1 METASHEETWVER
14 FAAVDRI
21 THATLFTTFL
31 GLSLTGLPLLFAD
44 APWARTMAALL
55 GGYGVTGTLHRVFGF
70 AMLFCFA
77 FHVGRVVFRLYRK
90 RGPTMLWGP
99 DSLVPQPRDL
109 FQMYDHFMYFLGR
122 GPRPQFDRYTYWEK
136 FDYWAVFWGMGIIG
150 TSGLVLAFPEFVSR
164 FLPGDVFTIALLV
177 HGEEAL
183 LAMVFI
189 FTIHF
194 FNGNLRPEK
203 FPMDTVMFTGRI
215 PLHEL
220 RDERPAEYDR
230 LVREGRLE
238 HAFVPPP
245 QRRLDLFGRLVG
257 TVAISLGLIMVAL
270 TAIALLS

>member
-1 METASHEETWVER
+1 
-14 FAAVDRI
+14 
-21 THATLFTTFL
+21 
-31 GLSLTGLPLLFAD
+31 
-44 APWARTMAALL
+44 
-55 GGYGVTGTLHRVFGF
+55 
-70 AMLFCFA
+70 
-77 FHVGRVVFRLYRK
+77 
-90 RGPTMLWGP
+90 
-99 DSLVPQPRDL
+99 
-109 FQMYDHFMYFLGR
+109 
-122 GPRPQFDRYTYWEK
+122 
-136 FDYWAVFWGMGIIG
+136 MGIIG